1 MNSFPKIMN
10 WSNLLKFS
18 KDFQNKTPF
27 HFGFLENVFEQSFY
41 DNLFDSY
48 PKFDQTW
55 IRIEE
60 PDKSAYRKFWFGDN
74 TQTTDRLGDNN
85 EFSESWNTFH
95 RYIHSSEFE
104 ENFSKFVGIP
114 ELKTKHFTFA
124 NLKKGGFQYP
134 HAHNSSTSTLTMF
147 FYFVKDWQQ
156 GDPGCTYFASGEED
170 SDILVEPY
178 NLDNTMT
185 LFRDADNA
193 YHGVRYIEKDI
204 ERRSVCVI
212 MERFVEGEGWDSE
225 RFLKTD
231 HSME

>member
-1 MNSFPKIMN
+1 MKSFPKIMN

-104 ENFSKFVGIP
+104 ENFSKFAGIP

-212 MERFVEGEGWDSE
+212 MERYTEEKIWDSE
-225 RFLKTD
+225 IRVY
-231 HSME
+231 

>member
-1 MNSFPKIMN
+1 MKSFPKIMN

-27 HFGFLENVFEQSFY
+27 HFGFLENVFEKSFY

-74 TQTTDRLGDNN
+74 TQTTDSPGDNN

-104 ENFSKFVGIP
+104 ENFSKFAGIP

-134 HAHNSSTSTLTMF
+134 HTHNFSTSTLTMF

-178 NLDNTMT
+178 NLNNTMT

-204 ERRSVCVI
+204 ERRSICVI

>member
-104 ENFSKFVGIP
+104 ENFSKFAGIP

-134 HAHNSSTSTLTMF
+134 HAHNFSTSTLTMF

-204 ERRSVCVI
+204 ERRSICVI

>member
-1 MNSFPKIMN
+1 MN

-212 MERFVEGEGWDSE
+212 MERYDEEKGWDSD

-231 HSME
+231 HLM

>member
-1 MNSFPKIMN
+1 MKSFPKIMN

>member
-1 MNSFPKIMN
+1 MKSFPKIMN

-74 TQTTDRLGDNN
+74 TQTIDRLGDNN

>member
-1 MNSFPKIMN
+1 MKSFPKIMN

-212 MERFVEGEGWDSE
+212 MERFVEEEGWDSE

>member
-1 MNSFPKIMN
+1 MKSFPKIMN

-212 MERFVEGEGWDSE
+212 MERYTEEKIWDSE
-225 RFLKTD
+225 IRVY
-231 HSME
+231 

>member
-1 MNSFPKIMN
+1 MN

>member
-212 MERFVEGEGWDSE
+212 MERYTEEKIWDSE
-225 RFLKTD
+225 IRVY
-231 HSME
+231 

>member
-1 MNSFPKIMN
+1 MKSFPKIMN

-104 ENFSKFVGIP
+104 ENFSKFAGIP

-212 MERFVEGEGWDSE
+212 MERYTEEKIWDSE
-225 RFLKTD
+225 TRVY
-231 HSME
+231 

>member
-1 MNSFPKIMN
+1 MKSFPKIMN

-27 HFGFLENVFEQSFY
+27 HFGFLENVFEKSFY

-74 TQTTDRLGDNN
+74 TQTTDSPGDNN

-95 RYIHSSEFE
+95 RYTHSSEFE
-104 ENFSKFVGIP
+104 ENFSKFAGIP
-114 ELKTKHFTFA
+114 GLKTKHFTFA
-124 NLKKGGFQYP
+124 NLKKGG
-134 HAHNSSTSTLTMF
+134 LF

-178 NLDNTMT
+178 NLNNTMT

-204 ERRSVCVI
+204 ERRSICVI